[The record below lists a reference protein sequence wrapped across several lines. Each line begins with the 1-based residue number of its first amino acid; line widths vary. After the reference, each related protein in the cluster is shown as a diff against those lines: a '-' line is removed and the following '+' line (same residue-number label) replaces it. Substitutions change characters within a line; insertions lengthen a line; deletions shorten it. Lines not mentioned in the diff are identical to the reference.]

1 MGKKRSTVHEYK
13 VSNRPFNVEQKPDES
28 DMHYYRRLA
37 KVADQRLVRLEEL
50 SKQPG
55 YKGVK
60 NYAYKKAIYDAKTYG
75 AKGTKPR
82 FNIALERDQAGKI
95 IEQRFKEKIETM
107 KQFLESPTST
117 KYGIQE
123 VYKKRTQTINERY
136 GTNFTW
142 QQLADYFNKGYDQK
156 VSKRVGGSKTALYA
170 IGKIQQKE
178 SNIVSAIETNT
189 SIKTEDPVTD
199 AAVDLLRSRLKIP
212 GVTYDTDK
220 RRQLRKAMTT

>member
-1 MGKKRSTVHEYK
+1 MARKKTVHQYN
-13 VSNRPFNVEQKPDES
+13 VTPRPYNVEQKPGES
-28 DMHYYRRLA
+28 DMRYYRRLA
-37 KVADQRLVRLEEL
+37 KAADERLVRLEAL
-50 SKQPG
+50 SKQSD
-55 YKGVK
+55 YKNVK
-60 NYAYKKAIYDAKTYG
+60 KYAYAKAAYDARSFG
-75 AKGTKPR
+75 SKGKYPR
-82 FNIALERDQAGKI
+82 FNIALEKDDSGKI
-95 IEQRFKEKIETM
+95 IEQRFKEKIEAM
-107 KQFLESPTST
+107 KSFMQAPTST
-117 KYGIQE
+117 KYAIQE
-123 VYKKRTQTINERY
+123 VYEKRTQTINETY

-170 IGKIQQKE
+170 IGKIQQAE